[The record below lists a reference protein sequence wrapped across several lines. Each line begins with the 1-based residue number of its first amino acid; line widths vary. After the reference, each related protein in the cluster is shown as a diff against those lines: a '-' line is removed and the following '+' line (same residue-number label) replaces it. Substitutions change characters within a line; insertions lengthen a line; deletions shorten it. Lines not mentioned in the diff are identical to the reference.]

1 MEGSSPLPFLVVV
14 AAAAV
19 APMLAEL
26 TKRWRIPSVLY
37 ELTLGILVGPH
48 VLGWAQTDEFI
59 STLSSI
65 GLAFLMFMAGY
76 EIDFQRVRG
85 APLNRAVGTW
95 LVSLALGLGIGAA
108 LAATG
113 FVLSNLL
120 IGLALTTTA
129 IGTLLPMIRDR
140 GLLTT
145 RWGTFAFAG
154 GTVGEFGPIVAVTI
168 LLGSESPA
176 HELVLMIAFVVVAV
190 GAAYLAARP
199 QPPGLVAM
207 LQRNLNTSTQ
217 LPVRIVVLL
226 LVVMLYLAFSL
237 GLDTL
242 LGAFAAGIL
251 ARLALHRDQAEGL
264 ERKLEAI
271 GFGFLIPVF
280 FVVSGMGFDVTA
292 LGDPST
298 LARVP
303 LFLAL
308 FLVVRGL
315 PVLFTYRKVLGGTE
329 RWALGIV
336 QATALPLVVVITQIG
351 IETQRMKPE
360 NAAALVG
367 AGMLSVLVFPL
378 VGFGVLDRARAEPA
392 SQEPGEVVDLQAI
405 DAAPRLIEDEAPFD
419 EE

>member
-1 MEGSSPLPFLVVV
+1 MEGTSPLPFLIVV
-14 AAAAV
+14 AAAAI
-19 APMLAEL
+19 APILAEL

-37 ELTLGILVGPH
+37 EIALGILVGPY
-48 VLGWAQTDEFI
+48 VLNWARPDEFI
-59 STLSSI
+59 STLASI

-95 LVSLALGLGIGAA
+95 VISLGLGLGIGV
-108 LAATG
+108 LLRSTG

-145 RWGTFAFAG
+145 RWGNFAFAG

-168 LLGSESPA
+168 LLGSESPT
-176 HELVLMIAFVVVAV
+176 HELGLMIAFVVVAV
-190 GAAYLAARP
+190 GAAYFAARP
-199 QPPGLVAM
+199 QPPGLVAV

-226 LVVMLYLAFSL
+226 LVVMLYLAFTL

-242 LGAFAAGIL
+242 LGAFTAGIL

-292 LGDPST
+292 LGDLST

-303 LFLAL
+303 IFLGLF
-308 FLVVRGL
+308 FVVRGL
-315 PVLFTYRKVLGGTE
+315 PVLFTYRKVLGGRE

-336 QATALPLVVVITQIG
+336 QSTALPLVVVITQIG
-351 IETQRMKPE
+351 IETNRMKPE

-378 VGFGVLDRARAEPA
+378 LGFGLLDKARERPVTE
-392 SQEPGEVVDLQAI
+392 EPGEAI
-405 DAAPRLIEDEAPFD
+405 DPQALEAGPLLMEDDPPFD
-419 EE
+419 ER